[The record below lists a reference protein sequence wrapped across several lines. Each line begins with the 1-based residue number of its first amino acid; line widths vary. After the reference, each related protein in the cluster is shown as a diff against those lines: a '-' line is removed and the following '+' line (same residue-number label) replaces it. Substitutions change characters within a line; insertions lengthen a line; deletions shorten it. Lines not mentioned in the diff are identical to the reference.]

1 VIARHEALRRRV
13 QLELDHI
20 GKALPA
26 IHRHWQKAKTGGP
39 DQDAYIN
46 SVALNLHSFYS
57 ALERLFELI
66 AIELDGGPLGGDSWH
81 TELLKQMAL
90 DLEDIRPPV
99 LGSETA
105 ARLDEYRKFRH
116 LVRNIYTTNLD
127 IKRIDHLLENLPGL
141 WEQLRQELNAFLQF
155 LGAIAR
161 ADESA
166 R

>member
-1 VIARHEALRRRV
+1 MKEPGSAAPQCGRDAV
-13 QLELDHI
+13 
-20 GKALPA
+20 
-26 IHRHWQKAKTGGP
+26 P
-39 DQDAYIN
+39 DQDAFIN

-57 ALERLFELI
+57 GLERLFELI

-90 DLEDIRPPV
+90 DLGDIRPPV

-105 ARLDEYRKFRH
+105 AWLDEYRKFRH

-127 IKRIDHLLENLPGL
+127 INRIEHLVEDLPEL
-141 WEQLRQELNAFLQF
+141 WEELRQELNAFLQF

-161 ADESA
+161 ADESE
-166 R
+166 